1 MDLSQALDF
10 AAARQQGVLVTL
22 QRNGRPQ
29 ISNILYV
36 LSGEGCFQISV
47 TDTRAKTRN
56 LRRDSRVSLYV
67 PGDTFWEWV
76 VIEGSAELTAV
87 AASPGDATVEE
98 LIAYYRQLA
107 GEHPDWED
115 YRRAM
120 VADKRMIIRVRP
132 ERAYGQM
139 ADQATLTPG

>member
-1 MDLSQALDF
+1 MDLSQALEF

-22 QRNGRPQ
+22 QRNGHPQ
-29 ISNILYV
+29 VSNILYV
-36 LSGEGCFQISV
+36 LSDDGRFQISV

-56 LRRDSRVSLYV
+56 LRRDSRLSLYV

-98 LIAYYRQLA
+98 LVAYYRRLA

-139 ADQATLTPG
+139 AG